1 MILLMS
7 VNPGFGGQSFI
18 GHTVDKLR
26 RLRQMVDKTSN
37 RPMIEIDGGVNEQ
50 TAPLLSE
57 AGADILVAGN
67 YIFKSKDKL
76 EAIKKLKEL

>member
-1 MILLMS
+1 
-7 VNPGFGGQSFI
+7 
-18 GHTVDKLR
+18 
-26 RLRQMVDKTSN
+26 MVDKTSN